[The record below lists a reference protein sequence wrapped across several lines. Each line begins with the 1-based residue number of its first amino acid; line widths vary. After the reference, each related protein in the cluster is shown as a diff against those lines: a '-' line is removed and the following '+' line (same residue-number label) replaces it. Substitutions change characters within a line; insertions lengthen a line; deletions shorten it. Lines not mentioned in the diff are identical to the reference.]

1 MSGFTPN
8 AILAE
13 IALKIPPTIQEDSMS
28 SWERYNI
35 AGQQALSAGKPLDAE
50 NQFKLA
56 IKEAEAM
63 SPNEPKIAQ
72 SKSAL
77 ANAYRQQ
84 GKYAEAEPMYKE
96 AVEFMIRVK
105 GPTCQELIPIYDNY
119 AKMLRAAGR
128 GAEADKMDAKARA
141 IFAK

>member
-1 MSGFTPN
+1 
-8 AILAE
+8 
-13 IALKIPPTIQEDSMS
+13 MS

-50 NQFKLA
+50 QQFKLA
-56 IKEAEAM
+56 IKEAESM
-63 SPNEPKIAQ
+63 GPREPKIAQ
-72 SKSAL
+72 SMSAL

-84 GKYAEAEPMYKE
+84 GKYAEAEPMYKQAIE
-96 AVEFMIRVK
+96 KMTSIK
-105 GPTCQELIPIYDNY
+105 GPTCSELVPIFDNY

-128 GAEADKMDAKARA
+128 GPEADKMDAKARA

>member
-1 MSGFTPN
+1 
-8 AILAE
+8 
-13 IALKIPPTIQEDSMS
+13 MS

-50 NQFKLA
+50 TQFKLA
-56 IKEAEAM
+56 IQEAESM
-63 SPNEPKIAQ
+63 GPNEPKIAT
-72 SKSAL
+72 SMSAL

-84 GKYAEAEPMYKE
+84 GKYADAEPMYKK
-96 AVEFMIRVK
+96 AVETMSRIK

-128 GAEADKMDAKARA
+128 GPEADKMDAKARA
-141 IFAK
+141 IFAR

>member
-1 MSGFTPN
+1 
-8 AILAE
+8 
-13 IALKIPPTIQEDSMS
+13 MS

-50 NQFKLA
+50 AQFKLA
-56 IKEAEAM
+56 IQEAESM
-63 SPNEPKIAQ
+63 GPNEPKIAQ
-72 SKSAL
+72 SMSAL

-84 GKYAEAEPMYKE
+84 GKYADAEPMYKK
-96 AVEFMIRVK
+96 AVETMSRIK
-105 GPTCQELIPIYDNY
+105 GPTCQELVPIYDNY

-128 GAEADKMDAKARA
+128 GPEADKMDAKARA